1 MSVGDIATIGGLLV
15 IGIPLLAAMV
25 ASTLHDRR
33 RSRAEPASAEPA
45 DDPLRSDRPSAGAG

>member
-33 RSRAEPASAEPA
+33 SRAEPASAEQA